1 MRDMGFKVDDD
12 YKYAFSLLAALLDKT
27 QVRVLKQAISMLV
40 VAYGLAD
47 KFPHLV
53 EAECT
58 EVKDPSPGTDKG
70 HASTDASPV
79 NDEHPPVKSKPRK
92 PRKMKPKRKKP

>member
-12 YKYAFSLLAALLDKT
+12 YKYAFSLLAAILDKT
-27 QVRVLKQAISMLV
+27 QVRVMKEAISMFV
-40 VAYGLAD
+40 VAHGLAD

-53 EAECT
+53 EAVCT
-58 EVKDPSPGTDKG
+58 SVKDLSPGTDEG

-79 NDEHPPVKSKPRK
+79 NDEHPSVNSKPKKPGKVKS
-92 PRKMKPKRKKP
+92 KRKKP

>member
-27 QVRVLKQAISMLV
+27 QVRVLKEAISMFV
-40 VAYGLAD
+40 VAHGLAD

-58 EVKDPSPGTDKG
+58 AVKDLSPDTDTG

-79 NDEHPPVKSKPRK
+79 NDEHTPAKSKPRK
-92 PRKMKPKRKKP
+92 PLKVKPKRKKP